1 MESYAKESIMMD
13 MRAENVFS
21 TNPYGFINGWSTTIQ
36 LFSYLNKCID
46 SLVAGGV
53 EDTVY
58 VHFAKK
64 FNNVSHHRLP
74 DKLKS
79 YNFNKKILKWIK
91 AFLSNRHQRSKLTG

>member
-1 MESYAKESIMMD
+1 MEPYAKESIMMD
-13 MRAENVFS
+13 MRAENVFP

-64 FNNVSHHRLP
+64 FINVPHHRLP
-74 DKLKS
+74 EKLKS
-79 YNFNKKILKWIK
+79 YNFNKKIL
-91 AFLSNRHQRSKLTG
+91 R